1 MSDYSTDLTSHGCNK
16 IKLIAETCKKGPG
29 ILSVRHVQPSSTIT
43 LQI

>member
-1 MSDYSTDLTSHGCNK
+1 MSDYSIGAISHGCNK

-29 ILSVRHVQPSSTIT
+29 IVSVRHVQPSSTIT